1 MCLFQFLSFF
11 FSLTKKFSL
20 KYVKLKN
27 AKKFKKI
34 KIKKKLIKFLC
45 LHYNALKFFFNNIY
59 FKKLA
64 KDLEILFRFS
74 FFIPKMQK
82 VKKKIIKQK

>member
-27 AKKFKKI
+27 AKKLI
-34 KIKKKLIKFLC
+34 KLIKKLIKFLC
-45 LHYNALKFFFNNIY
+45 LHYNALTIFLNTIY

-64 KDLEILFRFS
+64 KGLEIYFVSLFLY
-74 FFIPKMQK
+74 PKC
-82 VKKKIIKQK
+82 KK